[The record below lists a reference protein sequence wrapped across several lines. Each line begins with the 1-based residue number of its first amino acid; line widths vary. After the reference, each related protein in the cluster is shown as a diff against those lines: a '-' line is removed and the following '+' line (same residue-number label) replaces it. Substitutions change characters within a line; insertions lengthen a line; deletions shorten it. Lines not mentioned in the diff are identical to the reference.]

1 MRILWLTV
9 LVLTA
14 TSLGVTTL
22 GAQEVY
28 RSFDAEGNVVYSD
41 RPHGADAEAVR
52 VLTASPARAATAT
65 PAQAPAEPPPGQ
77 QSEALGG
84 EMTREPTTEELRE
97 LRARNCTVANERLE
111 NYTLSHR
118 LYRTLPDG
126 ERQYLSSEEI
136 DEARTRAAADVDTW
150 CD

>member
-1 MRILWLTV
+1 MRILWLIV
-9 LVLTA
+9 LVFTA
-14 TSLGVTTL
+14 TSV

-41 RPHGADAEAVR
+41 RPHGSDAEAVR
-52 VLTASPARAATAT
+52 VITASPARAATAAA
-65 PAQAPAEPPPGQ
+65 AQRSAEPPPDQ

-84 EMTREPTTEELRE
+84 EMTREPTAEELRE
-97 LRARNCTVANERLE
+97 LRARNCTVARDRLE

-118 LYRTLPDG
+118 LYRTLPNG
-126 ERQYLSSEEI
+126 EREYLSSEEI
-136 DEARTRAAADVDTW
+136 DEARTRAAADVETW